1 MSRRGSF
8 TPGLLSLVLKEGI
21 MSTLRRFIGF
31 SLTMAALSS
40 GSALFGS
47 DTILI
52 HGHIY
57 TGNPKAPWAEAL
69 AITGG
74 RIDAVGTDKEI
85 SSRREAKTKT
95 IDLQGRTVIPGII
108 DSHTHVLFGAM
119 AIHGFDLSTPEASIT
134 ADNAD

>member
-1 MSRRGSF
+1 MDVRRRM
-8 TPGLLSLVLKEGI
+8 V
-21 MSTLRRFIGF
+21 RFCVAIYF
-31 SLTMAALSS
+31 S
-40 GSALFGS
+40 GSLLFGS

-57 TGNPKAPWAEAL
+57 TGNPKAPWAQAL

-85 SSRREAKTKT
+85 SSRREAKTKV

-108 DSHTHVLFGAM
+108 DSHTHMLFGAM
-119 AIHGFDLSTPEASIT
+119 ALHG
-134 ADNAD
+134 